1 MSGSI
6 KVGGHTVFVHTGAS
20 GAGTL
25 SVQGQNGNTLLTDDG
40 TAVSFGSNVRL
51 PASGGIKD
59 SSGNNILTES
69 GGNVSVGNIRLHAN
83 SAVRDSNGNAIIT
96 DVAGSAVV
104 APSAGGIPPG
114 AIMSFAMSSAPSG
127 WVVCNGAEYAIADYG
142 DLHTAIGTTWG
153 ALTNGSGGAGSS
165 HFRVPDL
172 RGEFLRGFD
181 NGQGND
187 PDAASRTGGDAIGSS
202 QGHNTAYQATRTNS
216 PYQSSHD
223 DYTLFFTSS
232 GATWGS
238 HPQITIGVNS
248 YSFYRGPTSTGYV
261 TELVVGSG
269 TDTRPRN
276 KYVQYCIKY

>member
-40 TAVSFGSNVRL
+40 TAVHLGNNVRL

-69 GGNVSVGNIRLHAN
+69 GGNVSIGNIRLNAN
-83 SAVRDSNGNAIIT
+83 SSVRDSSGNAIIT

-153 ALTNGSGGAGSS
+153 ALTNGSGGAGST

-172 RGEFLRGFD
+172 RGAFLRGI
-181 NGQGND
+181 GQHGTYFTANLSGFAGPSVGNFEYD
-187 PDAASRTGGDAIGSS
+187 QM
-202 QGHNTAYQATRTNS
+202 QGHKHDFTLDTR
-216 PYQSSHD
+216 
-223 DYTLFFTSS
+223 
-232 GATWGS
+232 
-238 HPQITIGVNS
+238 
-248 YSFYRGPTSTGYV
+248 ST
-261 TELVVGSG
+261 VGSDPTRVANG
-269 TDTRPRN
+269 APTTYIGYSQTTSNPVTDSTNGAPRVGDETRPFN
-276 KYVQYCIKY
+276 AGINYCIKY

>member
-6 KVGGHTVFVHTGAS
+6 KVGGNTIATHTGAQ
-20 GAGTL
+20 GAGEVTL
-25 SVQGQNGNTLLTDDG
+25 GTNLRLPASGGIQDSSGNNILTESGGNVSVGNI
-40 TAVSFGSNVRL
+40 RL

-69 GGNVSVGNIRLHAN
+69 GGTVTFGNVI
-83 SAVRDSNGNAIIT
+83 
-96 DVAGSAVV
+96 
-104 APSAGGIPPG
+104 GGVPAG
-114 AIMSFAMSSAPSG
+114 AIMSFAMSSAPTG
-127 WVVCNGAEYAIADYG
+127 WIVCNGAEYAIADYG

-187 PDAASRTGGDAIGSS
+187 PDAGSRTGGDAVGSS
-202 QGHNTAYQATRTNS
+202 QGDALKSHNHTYTTLDGQTLSAGTQNYRWSSASASWAYSGNVQT
-216 PYQSSHD
+216 Q
-223 DYTLFFTSS
+223 LFGIVAAGTSS
-232 GATWGS
+232 E
-238 HPQITIGVNS
+238 N
-248 YSFYRGPTSTGYV
+248 
-261 TELVVGSG
+261 
-269 TDTRPRN
+269 RPRN